1 MKRLI
6 NVLICIIKSKKI
18 FSVEK
23 KKFVIFDCV
32 NSDILSKIL
41 PSDQTYVISARVHLI
56 TKLLVNFETISFLLK
71 NLFSRSMQLNYF
83 ISLIRQTQPQFVITT
98 IDNSINFSI
107 LTKYFEGKIKFIAI
121 QNGTRGGI
129 YENINDTNKLLYY
142 SNYMGLSDFDYEL
155 MKTKNISVKNFFPV
169 GSLTNSYFKKYIQK
183 IKNNSNKNYD
193 ICFVSKRIFNN
204 DEVIS
209 SKAARDSF
217 VLLKFLSKYVNK
229 YNKSIIIQSKSVK
242 FNSAENS
249 FLEKLFLGAN
259 YKISWMDN
267 VINYNSYKNISSS
280 SLVVGAPST
289 LLREASV
296 YPNTKILC
304 YNTEKRSKLPF
315 VGLNILSETSYEKFE
330 ERLNLIL
337 NLSYEDYTKKLERN
351 HNYLMH
357 STNTIDYFLE
367 FLEKKD

>member
-1 MKRLI
+1 MKRLFNI
-6 NVLICIIKSKKI
+6 LLCIIKSKKI

-32 NSDILSKIL
+32 NSDILSEIL

-56 TKLLVNFETISFLLK
+56 TKLLVNFKTISFLLK

-83 ISLIRQTQPQFVITT
+83 ISLIRQTQPKFVITT

-129 YENINDTNKLLYY
+129 YENINDTNKFLYY

-155 MKTKNISVKNFFPV
+155 MKTKNIRVKNFFPV

-193 ICFVSKRIFNN
+193 ICFVSKRIFKN

-209 SKAARDSF
+209 SKAARESF
-217 VLLKFLSKYVNK
+217 ELLKFLSKYVNK

-259 YKISWMDN
+259 YKICWMDN
-267 VINYNSYKNISSS
+267 IINFNSYKNISSS

-304 YNTEKRSKLPF
+304 YNTEKKSKLPF

-357 STNTIDYFLE
+357 SANTIDYFLE